1 LTSFCFFLILF
12 GVRELNQ
19 KTTNMTE
26 IQAERAAHI
35 LHELES
41 ATTSGKSSY
50 QMPCDEA
57 LRKVLVATLI
67 TSEAITSE
75 FITRLQYMKIEQAEA
90 KEMRRLEGIKKRQRP
105 QMSLSESIYQN
116 NLEGK
121 GFRRT
126 PEGQAAQRKWDE
138 EHGVE
143 RPEGFY
149 ITEHGEK
156 GNFPRGLVG
165 QNVIR
170 IKREVS
176 NV

>member
-1 LTSFCFFLILF
+1 
-12 GVRELNQ
+12 
-19 KTTNMTE
+19 MTE

-41 ATTSGKSSY
+41 VTLCGKSEY
-50 QMPCDEA
+50 KVPCDEV
-57 LRKVLVATLI
+57 LKKVLVATLI
-67 TSEAITSE
+67 TSEAATFE

-90 KEMRRLEGIKKRQRP
+90 KEMRRKEGIEKRKRP
-105 QMSLSESIYQN
+105 QMDLHESIRQRH
-116 NLEGK
+116 LEGR

-138 EHGVE
+138 EHGIE

-149 ITEHGEK
+149 ETKHGQK
-156 GNFPRGLVG
+156 GKFPRGRVG
-165 QNVIR
+165 ENVIR
-170 IKREVS
+170 IKKEVS

>member
-1 LTSFCFFLILF
+1 MTSFCFFLILF

-41 ATTSGKSSY
+41 VTLCGKSEY
-50 QMPCDEA
+50 KVPCDEV
-57 LRKVLVATLI
+57 LKKVLVANFS
-67 TSEAITSE
+67 TSEVATSD

-105 QMSLSESIYQN
+105 QMSLSESIYQS

-138 EHGVE
+138 EHGIE

>member
-1 LTSFCFFLILF
+1 
-12 GVRELNQ
+12 
-19 KTTNMTE
+19 
-26 IQAERAAHI
+26 
-35 LHELES
+35 
-41 ATTSGKSSY
+41 
-50 QMPCDEA
+50 
-57 LRKVLVATLI
+57 
-67 TSEAITSE
+67 
-75 FITRLQYMKIEQAEA
+75 MKIEQAEA

-105 QMSLSESIYQN
+105 QMNLSESIYQM

-138 EHGVE
+138 EHGIE

-149 ITEHGEK
+149 ETKHGQK

>member
-1 LTSFCFFLILF
+1 MTPLDFFLILF

-41 ATTSGKSSY
+41 VTLCGKSEY
-50 QMPCDEA
+50 KVPCDEV
-57 LRKVLVATLI
+57 LKKVLVANFS
-67 TSEAITSE
+67 TSEVATSD

-90 KEMRRLEGIKKRQRP
+90 KEMRRLEGIEKRKGP
-105 QMSLSESIYQN
+105 QMDLHEGIHQRH
-116 NLEGK
+116 LEGK
-121 GFRRT
+121 GFRRNR
-126 PEGQAAQRKWDE
+126 EGQAAQREWDK

-165 QNVIR
+165 ENVIR
-170 IKREVS
+170 IKRGVS

>member
-1 LTSFCFFLILF
+1 MTSSGFFLILF

-41 ATTSGKSSY
+41 VTLCGKSEY
-50 QMPCDEA
+50 KVPCDEV
-57 LRKVLVATLI
+57 LKKVLVANLS
-67 TSEAITSE
+67 TSEVATSD
-75 FITRLQYMKIEQAEA
+75 FITRLQYVKIEQAEA
-90 KEMRRLEGIKKRQRP
+90 KEMRRLEGIEKRKGP
-105 QMSLSESIYQN
+105 QKTLAESIHQRH
-116 NLEGK
+116 LEGN

-126 PEGQAAQRKWDE
+126 PEGQAAQRAWDE
-138 EHGVE
+138 ENGVD

-149 ITEHGEK
+149 ETEHGQK

-165 QNVIR
+165 ENIIT
-170 IKREVS
+170 IKRFGKAI
-176 NV
+176 

>member
-1 LTSFCFFLILF
+1 MTPFDFFLILF

-35 LHELES
+35 LHELEA
-41 ATTSGKSSY
+41 ATIIGKSSY
-50 QMPCDEA
+50 QMTCDEI

-67 TSEAITSE
+67 TSEAVTSD
-75 FITRLQYMKIEQAEA
+75 FITRLQYVKIEQAEA
-90 KEMRRLEGIKKRQRP
+90 KEMRRLEGIEKRKGP
-105 QMSLSESIYQN
+105 QMDLHEGIYQRH
-116 NLEGK
+116 LEGK
-121 GFRRT
+121 GFRRNR
-126 PEGQAAQRKWDE
+126 EGQAAQKEWDQ
-138 EHGVE
+138 EHGIK
-143 RPEGFY
+143 RAEGFY
-149 ITEHGEK
+149 ETKHGQK

-165 QNVIR
+165 ENVIR

>member
-1 LTSFCFFLILF
+1 
-12 GVRELNQ
+12 
-19 KTTNMTE
+19 
-26 IQAERAAHI
+26 
-35 LHELES
+35 
-41 ATTSGKSSY
+41 
-50 QMPCDEA
+50 
-57 LRKVLVATLI
+57 
-67 TSEAITSE
+67 
-75 FITRLQYMKIEQAEA
+75 
-90 KEMRRLEGIKKRQRP
+90 MRRLEGIKKRQRP

-138 EHGVE
+138 EHGIE